1 MLIAGTVLS
10 TTNAKSHIR
19 RIVQD
24 EILNLIPVVKEATKA
39 REKYYTTPST
49 KNGSRRQE
57 ADDEAKNAIN
67 SASQIIWSTWAKDFK
82 VLITQDELIGMI
94 CDELVDLDH

>member
-1 MLIAGTVLS
+1 M
-10 TTNAKSHIR
+10 
-19 RIVQD
+19 
-24 EILNLIPVVKEATKA
+24 VKEATKA

-94 CDELVDLDH
+94 EDELVDLDHSQCEKLWIGTIAKELTTRRA